1 MDIFQRT
8 CCKGYKEPEKDEE
21 IEIFE
26 SESAPFT
33 EEEEQTVEEEE
44 KQVNMN
50 ALYQEL
56 ECMKRR
62 IQMMQLRIKSMMI
75 DDECPEEECVD
86 LGVLLTCSE
95 NKEICELQKNHHKL
109 QCQINELIRCCKEAK
124 EHIKDLR
131 LRMCAKAREIL
142 QLQKVTATL
151 LTWRNTLEY
160 EFGKCIERFEYLKHV
175 KAEWEDVDAK
185 FEKQKVC
192 YTELEETFVPK
203 ACFLQEKK
211 VFMSSINDIKEELKK
226 LYDSQIL
233 RFEVL
238 EKLVLMNE

>member
-8 CCKGYKEPEKDEE
+8 CCKEFKEPEKEEE

-26 SESAPFT
+26 SESPPGT

-44 KQVNMN
+44 KPINMS
-50 ALYQEL
+50 ALFQEL

-62 IQMMQLRIKSMMI
+62 IQMMQLRIKSMMM
-75 DDECPEEECVD
+75 DEECPEEECVD

-124 EHIKDLR
+124 EQIKDLR

-142 QLQKVTATL
+142 QLQKLTATL
-151 LTWRNTLEY
+151 VTWKNALEF

-175 KAEWEDVDAK
+175 KAEWEEVNAK
-185 FEKQKVC
+185 FETQKVC
-192 YTELEETFVPK
+192 FTELEGTFVPK

-211 VFMSSINDIKEELKK
+211 VFTASINEIKQTLMELYNYQMNRLEE
-226 LYDSQIL
+226 
-233 RFEVL
+233 FEKRLPVV
-238 EKLVLMNE
+238 E